1 MKISKLKPD
10 KEKPISDPIQKQ
22 SRPKEKGIVIGEINY
37 SDINRPRIRS
47 QAKSEIE
54 PKNKGK
60 QAVDAVPTAS
70 TACFPLFLG
79 SISDFA

>member
-37 SDINRPRIRS
+37 SDINRPRTRS
-47 QAKSEIE
+47 QAKSETE
-54 PKNKGK
+54 PKNKLGK
-60 QAVDAVPTAS
+60 IVTYLMMSYLTD
-70 TACFPLFLG
+70 LF
-79 SISDFA
+79 SVQK